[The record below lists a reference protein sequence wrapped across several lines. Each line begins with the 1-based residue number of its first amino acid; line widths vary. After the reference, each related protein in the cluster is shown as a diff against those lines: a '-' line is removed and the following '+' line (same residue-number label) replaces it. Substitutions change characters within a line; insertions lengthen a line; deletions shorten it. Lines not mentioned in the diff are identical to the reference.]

1 MPQCCYSNIQQSIG
15 TFLSAIPG
23 QLLYTFGIAFWA
35 GICGLVV
42 DGEFATSCGTSGDQK
57 DQNPLK
63 GEHCAFDN
71 SVPWIFVWIFGLH
84 FVLCVLNF
92 CKHLKRDYDTTM
104 LTTSPGNQRKVALLN
119 QFVSGTIFWFL
130 LFLLLECTLF
140 VLAWNQEG
148 SKTSFAVSLI
158 PTYLALAMMT
168 VSFFFTLIRRTQEG
182 IFVIFV
188 AVPGAMFSV
197 LSLAQVPLIVLKLD
211 ESLSARWAVI
221 LVPYW
226 IGVILSVCAFCGMW
240 TLSAVDL
247 VRHRHPASQS
257 PEADTGKIFS
267 VSLFGLICF
276 LSILSF
282 FILLCESEDDLYH
295 FSGFRISSTIWG
307 AWILWTIVYLVDQTA
322 DFFYRTRNCCVDM
335 QAKRALRERER
346 LEAESRKLHYDS
358 TGRNGSGSGSNARER
373 RADDVETGD
382 ANLESG
388 SRTADSKT
396 SHADSD
402 DDETIGSSKQ
412 NAANDGADKDRG
424 PSDSERRFTQL
435 ANSLEYALDEH
446 RIIAYLSSLLEL
458 VRESRDIA
466 TDANQ
471 ERLIAAATQV
481 RAHSKT
487 EWTRDVAQLFGRVLR
502 EFSGLGLILSR
513 RIDSLRRLRVLREK
527 NVPGPPAF

>member
-140 VLAWNQEG
+140 VLAWNQGG

-211 ESLSARWAVI
+211 ESLSARWAGT
-221 LVPYW
+221 LY
-226 IGVILSVCAFCGMW
+226 GACA
-240 TLSAVDL
+240 
-247 VRHRHPASQS
+247 
-257 PEADTGKIFS
+257 
-267 VSLFGLICF
+267 
-276 LSILSF
+276 
-282 FILLCESEDDLYH
+282 
-295 FSGFRISSTIWG
+295 
-307 AWILWTIVYLVDQTA
+307 
-322 DFFYRTRNCCVDM
+322 RTK
-335 QAKRALRERER
+335 A
-346 LEAESRKLHYDS
+346 
-358 TGRNGSGSGSNARER
+358 AR
-373 RADDVETGD
+373 
-382 ANLESG
+382 
-388 SRTADSKT
+388 
-396 SHADSD
+396 
-402 DDETIGSSKQ
+402 Q
-412 NAANDGADKDRG
+412 
-424 PSDSERRFTQL
+424 
-435 ANSLEYALDEH
+435 
-446 RIIAYLSSLLEL
+446 
-458 VRESRDIA
+458 
-466 TDANQ
+466 
-471 ERLIAAATQV
+471 
-481 RAHSKT
+481 
-487 EWTRDVAQLFGRVLR
+487 
-502 EFSGLGLILSR
+502 
-513 RIDSLRRLRVLREK
+513 
-527 NVPGPPAF
+527 